1 MLNDEQLD
9 ILTGIADAVSR
20 VRITCTDGAVCMNDD
35 AVEAVLS
42 LYKLGIIRW
51 VEDDLTILTKQFTM
65 CCNLVNDAFNGC
77 HVETNYEEL
86 ANIIGLN
93 R

>member
-1 MLNDEQLD
+1 MLDDKQLD
-9 ILTGIADAVSR
+9 TLTGIADAVSI
-20 VRITCTDGAVCMNDD
+20 VRIACTEGAVFMNDD

-51 VEDDLTILTKQFTM
+51 VADDLTLLTKQFTM

-77 HVETNYEEL
+77 HVETDYEEL
-86 ANIIGLN
+86 ANIIGLKG
-93 R
+93 